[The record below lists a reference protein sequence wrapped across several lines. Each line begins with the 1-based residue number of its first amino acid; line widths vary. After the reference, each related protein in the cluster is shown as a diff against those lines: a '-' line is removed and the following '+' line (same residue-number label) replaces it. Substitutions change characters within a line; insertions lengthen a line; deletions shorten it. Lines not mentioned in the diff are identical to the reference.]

1 MRFAITID
9 INKCLIQIKLPISVH
24 TGAPIAELPSDIS
37 TMKRP
42 ETVDL
47 TYAVRVFKEQGQ
59 TVHRSEVVAK
69 DLKPTNIQI
78 DGLVSLGSCDI
89 SSSCHI

>member
-1 MRFAITID
+1 M
-9 INKCLIQIKLPISVH
+9 PISIQP
-24 TGAPIAELPSDIS
+24 GAPIAELPSDIS

-59 TVHRSEVVAK
+59 TVHRSEVVVK
-69 DLKPTNIQI
+69 DWKPTNMQK